1 MSRTRSVAMLVAAWS
16 MLVAQ
21 TSAQVSPAVRV
32 SADAVTGTAVLVQ
45 ADGSS
50 DIWLLSAYHNVY
62 RTRVVSIENHNRQ
75 LRKLSELSAG
85 PLYVLTDLD
94 VIAVRIHESGAR
106 WLGATPARLSTS
118 LPDAGDGT
126 YGIGNPKLILL
137 GKEYYPYNY
146 RADGGIGKR
155 ERANVVLTGLSLSA
169 GVAEQDILL
178 LNDFTITYGFSGGPI
193 FAKGDR
199 TQTLL
204 GIVQGGDASA
214 GKIAWATPAD
224 LIAGALQNLAD
235 AKSLGLPLGASTAW
249 PERGFQNSVYSAES
263 SPPRF
268 RVDDYTPN
276 PLTFHRGQRTDV
288 ELRVLV
294 SSQPNNPHTE
304 FVLDPLDVPDVEHVS
319 GLDPQPLGE
328 GFFNFRF
335 GFVPAASFD
344 RSRVTLPFAVRDAKG
359 NELARF
365 PVKAWLASE
374 QQFEGSIALA
384 LDSAPTPEM
393 LAARVSVGVAPE
405 LDIAANISFALR
417 VEAGLAMVV
426 GHSETRDPSA
436 RTQVLETNVFAWGPS
451 VRLLP
456 ELRLW
461 RYRILGL
468 RVAAGAFAELFHTDA
483 LRWRVGFPLQVGL
496 PIQLNNHARVP
507 QLQVAYERGPIDN
520 YRYEGNLTA
529 VMLQD
534 RLWSFS
540 FGAGCSYVASF

>member
-1 MSRTRSVAMLVAAWS
+1 MRRNRFIAVLFVAWLALAAS
-16 MLVAQ
+16 
-21 TSAQVSPAVRV
+21 TSAQMSPAVRV
-32 SADAVTGTAVLVQ
+32 SADASTGTAVLVQ
-45 ADGSS
+45 ADGVSGT
-50 DIWLLSAYHNVY
+50 WLLTAYHNLY

-75 LRKLSELSAG
+75 LRKISEISEG
-85 PLYVLTDLD
+85 PLYVLTHLD
-94 VIAVRIHESGAR
+94 VVAVRVHDAGAR
-106 WLGATPARLSTS
+106 WLGVTPARLSTT
-118 LPDAGDGT
+118 LPDADGGT

-155 ERANVVLTGLSLSA
+155 ERANVALTGLTLSQD
-169 GVAEQDILL
+169 VAEQDILL
-178 LNDFTITYGFSGGPI
+178 LNDFTITYGFSGGPL
-193 FAKGDR
+193 FAKGDPS
-199 TQTLL
+199 QALL
-204 GIVQGGDASA
+204 GIVQGGDAST

-224 LIAGALQNLAD
+224 SIAAALTNLGNATPL
-235 AKSLGLPLGASTAW
+235 SIPLGASTAW
-249 PERGFQNSVYSAES
+249 PERGFQNSVYSAAT

-294 SSQPNNPHTE
+294 SSHPNDPHTE
-304 FVLDPLDVPDVEHVS
+304 FVIDPLDVPDVEHVS

-344 RSRVTLPFAVRDAKG
+344 RPRVTLPFAVRDAKG

-374 QQFEGSIALA
+374 QQFEGSIGVALEQ
-384 LDSAPTPEM
+384 APTPEM

-405 LDIAANISFALR
+405 LDIAPNISFALR
-417 VEAGLAMVV
+417 VEAGLSTVV

-436 RTQVLETNVFAWGPS
+436 RSRVLEADVLALGPS
-451 VRLLP
+451 ARLLP
-456 ELRLW
+456 ELRFW
-461 RYRILGL
+461 RYRLLGL
-468 RVAAGAFAELFHTDA
+468 RVAAGAFAELFYTDA
-483 LRWRVGFPLQVGL
+483 LRWRVGFPVQIGI
-496 PIQLNNHARVP
+496 PIQLDSHALVP
-507 QLQVAYERGPIDN
+507 QLQVAYERIPIDN
-520 YRYEGNLTA
+520 YRYAGSLTA
-529 VMLQD
+529 RVPED
-534 RLWSFS
+534 RLWTFS